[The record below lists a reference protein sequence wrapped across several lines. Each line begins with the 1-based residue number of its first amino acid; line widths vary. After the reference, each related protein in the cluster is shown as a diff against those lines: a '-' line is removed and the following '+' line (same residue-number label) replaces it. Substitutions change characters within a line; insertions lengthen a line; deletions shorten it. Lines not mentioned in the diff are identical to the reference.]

1 MDHNRYGLDGQPLY
15 PRPGHFDHVT
25 GQPLPTFRWGGH
37 SGKYPLT
44 VPLAAMMVVAGAFL
58 AYMSNLFG

>member
-25 GQPLPTFRWGGH
+25 GQPLPTFRGG
-37 SGKYPLT
+37 SPSSNSPL
-44 VPLAAMMVVAGAFL
+44 VLPLAAMMIAMGAIL
-58 AYMSNLFG
+58 AYMANLFG

>member
-25 GQPLPTFRWGGH
+25 GQPLPTFRGRR
-37 SGKYPLT
+37 SSSQSPLAL
-44 VPLAAMMVVAGAFL
+44 PLAAIMIAMGAFL
-58 AYMSNLFG
+58 AYTSDLFG